1 MIDLHIHSTHSD
13 GTYNPIELLQK
24 AEKLGLEIISI
35 TDHDNIDAHI
45 ELQNIDAKKYYKG
58 KVITGIELKTVY
70 KSVAIEILGYGVNAK
85 KIKELMNIQEKSKRD
100 AQIKY
105 LECLKKVAR
114 KIGLK
119 FDESVQVGE
128 ESIWEGLTF
137 VNSIDKTEVN
147 KEIIEKYNIG
157 LNGDTFYRKCQSNP
171 NNIFYIDEAKDM
183 LSPKEI
189 IEEIHNAGG
198 LAFLAHPL
206 IYPYGD
212 MPRQLEVVQE
222 FINEYDIDGLE
233 CYHSSFGD
241 EGTEKLLKICDKYNL
256 YKSGGSDYH
265 GNDDKIY
272 IELGTGKENNLNISK
287 DLVAEWINKIN

>member
-70 KSVAIEILGYGVNAK
+70 KSVPIEILGYGVNVE
-85 KIKELMNIQEKSKRD
+85 KIKKLMNIQQENKRK
-100 AQIKY
+100 AQVKY
-105 LECLKKVAR
+105 LEYLKNTGK

-119 FDESVQVGE
+119 FDENVQMSAE
-128 ESIWEGLTF
+128 DFWAGLTF
-137 VNSIDKTEVN
+137 LNSIEKTEAN

-157 LNGDTFYRKCQSNP
+157 LSGDTFYRNCISNP
-171 NNIFYIDEAKDM
+171 NNIFYINETKDM

-206 IYPYGD
+206 IYLYGD
-212 MPRQLEVVQE
+212 MPRQLEVEEE

-233 CYHSSFGD
+233 CYHSLFST
-241 EGTEKLLKICDKYNL
+241 EGTEKLLEICDKYNL

-265 GNDDKIY
+265 GIYKPY

>member
-45 ELQNIDAKKYYKG
+45 ELQNIDAKKYYNG
-58 KVITGIELKTVY
+58 KVITGIELKTAY
-70 KSVAIEILGYGVNAK
+70 KSVAIEILGYGVNAE
-85 KIKELMNIQEKSKRD
+85 KIKELMTIQAEAKRN

-105 LECLKKVAR
+105 LEYLKSVGR
-114 KIGLK
+114 NIGLK

-128 ESIWEGLTF
+128 ESIWAGLTF

-171 NNIFYIDEAKDM
+171 NNIFYIDETKDN
-183 LSPKEI
+183 S
-189 IEEIHNAGG
+189 
-198 LAFLAHPL
+198 
-206 IYPYGD
+206 
-212 MPRQLEVVQE
+212 
-222 FINEYDIDGLE
+222 
-233 CYHSSFGD
+233 
-241 EGTEKLLKICDKYNL
+241 EKIKNRTLTVLGKMK
-256 YKSGGSDYH
+256 
-265 GNDDKIY
+265 
-272 IELGTGKENNLNISK
+272 ELGYVQNEEERMYTNFAAVYDFVVSFDYEKNGYEVFAEIKDCPPGTTNYYLKKEF
-287 DLVAEWINKIN
+287 

>member
-13 GTYNPIELLQK
+13 GTYTPIELLKK
-24 AEKLGLEIISI
+24 AEEIGLEMISI

-45 ELQNIDAKKYYKG
+45 DLQNINIKEYYSG
-58 KVITGIELKTVY
+58 EVITGIELKTAY
-70 KSVAIEILGYGVNAK
+70 ESVPIEILGYGVNIE
-85 KIKELMNIQEKSKRD
+85 KIKKLMNIQAEVKRN

-105 LECLKKVAR
+105 LEHLKSVGR

-119 FDESVQVGE
+119 FNEAVQVGDE
-128 ESIWEGLTF
+128 NIWAGLTF

-147 KEIIEKYNIG
+147 KEIIEKYDIG

-198 LAFLAHPL
+198 IAFLAHSL
-206 IYPYGD
+206 IYSWGD
-212 MPRQLEVVQE
+212 MSRQLEIVEQ

-233 CYHSSFGD
+233 CYHSLFSS
-241 EGTEKLLKICDKYNL
+241 EGVKSLLEMCDKYNL

-265 GNDDKIY
+265 GIYKPY

-287 DLVAEWINKIN
+287 DLVLEWIKKIK